1 MRTIMIEEMDWV
13 WVKWVWEVVLEKE
26 ISEKEWELIWILP
39 VSQVAVYL
47 RSEATWGGDRS
58 WNWLRGGCRIL
69 LYGDKRE
76 TGVVMEEISKKYQL
90 THLSQRPLLLPLYHN
105 TRSLALRL
113 VTVLPMLLQAVVS
126 IHPLY
131 LPVGG

>member
-1 MRTIMIEEMDWV
+1 MIEEMDWV

-39 VSQVAVYL
+39 
-47 RSEATWGGDRS
+47 
-58 WNWLRGGCRIL
+58 
-69 LYGDKRE
+69 
-76 TGVVMEEISKKYQL
+76 
-90 THLSQRPLLLPLYHN
+90 RPLLLPLYHN

>member
-1 MRTIMIEEMDWV
+1 MIEEMDWV

-39 VSQVAVYL
+39 VSQIVVYV
-47 RSEATWGGDRS
+47 RREATWGRDCSG
-58 WNWLRGGCRIL
+58 NWLRGGRHIPM
-69 LYGDKRE
+69 YGEERE
-76 TGVVMEEISKKYQL
+76 TIKRISRKCQL
-90 THLSQRPLLLPLYHN
+90 THLSQRPLLPPLYHN
-105 TRSLALRL
+105 TRSPVLRL
-113 VTVLPMLLQAVVS
+113 VTDSQMLLQAVVS